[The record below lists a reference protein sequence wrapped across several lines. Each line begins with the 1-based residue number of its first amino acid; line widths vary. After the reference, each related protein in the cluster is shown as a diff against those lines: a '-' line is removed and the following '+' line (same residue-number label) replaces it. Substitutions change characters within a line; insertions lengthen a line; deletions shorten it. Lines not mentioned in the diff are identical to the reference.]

1 MVFSALVLLSQLAT
15 GQLFVGFSFS
25 QEYMTNAAN
34 KTGATMDGNQTNQT
48 GGGPLEQVGK
58 ALAGV
63 FGAGENRS
71 QYLETSPSPFFHYT
85 VKSTRT

>member
-34 KTGATMDGNQTNQT
+34 KTGAILCGNHANQT

-58 ALAGV
+58 ALAGI

-85 VKSTRT
+85 AKSTRT

>member
-48 GGGPLEQVGK
+48 GGGPLEQVGD
-58 ALAGV
+58 LGGV
-63 FGAGENRS
+63 FGSGENRS
-71 QYLETSPSPFFHYT
+71 QYLERSPVFSLYCKKH
-85 VKSTRT
+85 